1 MSLSIPASGYFYANK
16 MARIYLVAIRD
27 LLGELA
33 YADNLRG
40 IGLERYLDKLPPDN
54 FDKQF
59 DFSDFSMLTAS
70 LEHLQAAKPQKSPL
84 PFEAG
89 KMCFKGGLKT
99 FGGLAG
105 FSQSSLGFQVFPVNI
120 RLKLGLQATAITF
133 NTFSDQLTEVKEL
146 DDSYLYTI
154 HRCPACWGQHADKPA
169 CSRAAGLLAA
179 GLYWVTNREYRVT
192 ETDCVAVG
200 ADACTFVIEKTPLPE

>member
-1 MSLSIPASGYFYANK
+1 MPSTIPPSGYFYANK
-16 MARIYLVAIRD
+16 MARIYMLAIRD
-27 LLGELA
+27 LLGESA
-33 YADNLRG
+33 YADNLRE

-70 LEHLQAAKPQKSPL
+70 LERLQATSPQKPVL

-89 KMCFKGGLKT
+89 RMCFKGGLKS

-105 FSQSSLGFQVFPVNI
+105 FSQSSLGFQVFPLNI
-120 RLKLGLQATAITF
+120 KLKLGLQATAITF
-133 NTFSDQLTEVKEL
+133 NTFSDQLTEVKAL

-154 HRCPACWGQHADKPA
+154 HRCPACWGQHTDKPA
-169 CSRAAGLLAA
+169 CSMAAGLLAA
-179 GLYWVTNREYRVT
+179 GLNWITQREYRVT
-192 ETDCVAVG
+192 ETACIAVG
-200 ADACTFVIEKTPLPE
+200 AEACTFVIDNMPLPE